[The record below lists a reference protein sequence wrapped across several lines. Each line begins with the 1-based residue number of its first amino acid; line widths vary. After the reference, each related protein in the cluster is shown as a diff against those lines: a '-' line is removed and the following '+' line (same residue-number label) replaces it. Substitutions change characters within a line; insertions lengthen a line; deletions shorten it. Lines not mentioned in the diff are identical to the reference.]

1 MDLQLRRGVNR
12 RSFLA
17 LAAAAGATGA
27 AADEPASKP
36 APLSPLEEAQLK
48 AILAKHGK
56 HLSAQQKAELPRL
69 IASIHKTSLIL
80 EAFPLPENS
89 EPALAFRVYRADR
102 R

>member
-1 MDLQLRRGVNR
+1 MALVPGRGVNR

-17 LAAAAGATGA
+17 LAAAAGTSA
-27 AADEPASKP
+27 AADEPAPKP
-36 APLSPLEEAQLK
+36 APPSALEEAQLK

-56 HLSAQQKAELPRL
+56 RLSAEEKADLSRL
-69 IASIHKTSLIL
+69 IASVHKTSKIL
-80 EAFPLPENS
+80 DAFPVSENS